1 MFQRQTMGKRWK
13 KWLQRFDVP
22 HAVQPKRQSQAARP
36 TVELPRKPPRLLP
49 SPGRQHPK
57 GKVLGLKGKGE
68 RLHRE
73 KGEF

>member
-13 KWLQRFDVP
+13 KWFEPP
-22 HAVQPKRQSQAARP
+22 HPIQPEQQSQAARP
-36 TVELPRKPPRLLP
+36 TVEPPRKPPRLLP

-73 KGEF
+73 KG